1 MSKKK
6 SLVQDLKKNSGFL
19 FLNRDKKKQ
28 FFSFYLCAQG
38 DKGFNKDGGL
48 RIDMGTT
55 NNPGTSQ
62 RFILLHK
69 RRRKFYG

>member
-1 MSKKK
+1 MNVEKEKFGARFTK
-6 SLVQDLKKNSGFL
+6 DFWA
-19 FLNRDKKKQ
+19 FYFWIEMI